1 MASDPEGWFEL
12 AKKELLNNPN
22 NFLKELIGYDKDNIP
37 DSMVDRVKP
46 MMELE
51 ALSEAKVRSAS
62 GALVTVRLWIMAM
75 VTYHEVLKVV
85 NPKRAIAAE
94 MTAKLEVVMKNL
106 NEKMAQVKAID
117 EKLAKLQAEQ
127 DALEAK
133 SKALNDEIEE
143 CGKKLIRAEKMIGGL
158 AGEKDRWTSIVADLT
173 IQATLVVGDSLI
185 AAGAISYVGS
195 FTAKYREELEEIWRT
210 NLVE

>member
-12 AKKELLNNPN
+12 AKRELLNNPN

-37 DSMVDRVKP
+37 DAMVDKVKP

-75 VTYHEVLKVV
+75 VTYHEVLKIV
-85 NPKRAIAAE
+85 NPKRIIVAE

-106 NEKMAQVKAID
+106 NEKRAQVKAID
-117 EKLAKLQAEQ
+117 EKL
-127 DALEAK
+127 
-133 SKALNDEIEE
+133 
-143 CGKKLIRAEKMIGGL
+143 
-158 AGEKDRWTSIVADLT
+158 
-173 IQATLVVGDSLI
+173 
-185 AAGAISYVGS
+185 
-195 FTAKYREELEEIWRT
+195 
-210 NLVE
+210 